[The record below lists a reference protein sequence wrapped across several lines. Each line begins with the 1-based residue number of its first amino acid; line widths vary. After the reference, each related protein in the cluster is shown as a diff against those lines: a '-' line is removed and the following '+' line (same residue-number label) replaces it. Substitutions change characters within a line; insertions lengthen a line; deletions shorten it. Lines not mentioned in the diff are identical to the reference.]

1 MAELTKA
8 NGGVGSVGVTQYYG
22 GSQLK
27 FFKILVLNGSS
38 QAVDV
43 SAENGVNEAIEKI
56 VQVIETKA
64 TLVAMQI
71 ENDASGQISVALE
84 MNGAGWDDTANDLRD
99 AIRAL
104 GTTVGANS
112 VDVSLSTA
120 SSTAG
125 MKLA

>member
-8 NGGVGSVGVTQYYG
+8 NGGVGDVGVTQYYG

-27 FFKILVLNGSS
+27 FFKILVINGSS
-38 QAVDV
+38 QAVDI
-43 SAENGVNEAIEKI
+43 SGENGVGEAIEKI
-56 VQVIETKA
+56 VQAIETKA

-71 ENDASGQISVALE
+71 ENDSSGQISIAVE
-84 MNGAGWDDTANDLRD
+84 HGGAGWDATSNDLRD

-104 GTTVGANS
+104 GTTVGSNS

-120 SSTAG
+120 SSTNG

>member
-1 MAELTKA
+1 MADISRV
-8 NGGVGSVGVTQYYG
+8 NGGVGNAGVVQYFG

-27 FFKILVLNGSS
+27 FFKIMIVNGSS

-43 SAENGVNEAIEKI
+43 SGENGVGEAIEKI
-56 VQVIETKA
+56 VQAIQSKA

-71 ENDASGQISVALE
+71 ENDSSGQISVALE
-84 MNGAGWDDTANDLRD
+84 SNGGAWDSVSNDLRD

-104 GTTVGANS
+104 GTAVGANS

-120 SSTAG
+120 SSANG

>member
-1 MAELTKA
+1 MAEVTKV

-27 FFKILVLNGSS
+27 FFKIMVINGSS

-43 SAENGVNEAIEKI
+43 SAENGVNEAIEAI
-56 VQVIETKA
+56 VRVIETKA

-71 ENDASGQISVALE
+71 ENNSSGQISIALE
-84 MNGAGWDDTANDLRD
+84 HDAGGWDAVSNDLRD

-104 GTTVGANS
+104 GTAVGVNN

-120 SSTAG
+120 SSANG